1 MKQSSLLHRT
11 AVPLDGQETSAAAA
25 APDSGEVNHH
35 PDTTPRRF
43 YFLVGDW
50 VWWTWALTA
59 LLLVAGICGI
69 DSAFLGAMIVTL
81 VQAGV
86 VLMRD
91 RQFTAFSVQLRVAY
105 LLLLTIAYPEPMRW
119 LYWLPAVGT
128 LALTVFGYCILARIL
143 SLLPWVHRERYSV
156 ARLRRTFFSA
166 PNLNR
171 VAHGGAVPGGLCTV
185 EAQVAPASEDR

>member
-1 MKQSSLLHRT
+1 MKQPSLLYRT
-11 AVPLDGQETSAAAA
+11 AVPFDGLESTAAAA
-25 APDSGEVNHH
+25 APTHIKMDGPHGS
-35 PDTTPRRF
+35 TPRRF

-105 LLLLTIAYPEPMRW
+105 FLLLIVAYPEPMRW